1 MLISLKLQNFKKHEN
16 LTITFTEGL
25 NVIRGLNENG
35 KSTVVQAVAYALYG
49 ARALPLALDET
60 VTWGK
65 PASSL
70 KVELVFQHDN
80 QMYTIVRSKSGAEL
94 VGESVKSSGQTEV
107 TAFIERLFNA
117 AAAVGQATMLT
128 NQSAL
133 QAGLDSSSMSLIEKL
148 ANMNFVD
155 ELVGKIQ
162 EQLPTGSTKFLESQL
177 ASTEGVAAPVPPG
190 PELENAATNAVIEA
204 LGARGELKI
213 AKETLASWEPLAQA
227 AAQKT
232 ASNRETSVHL
242 EKVQKELKNLPTEL
256 TLQPVPDIEQLE
268 QAAARQA
275 EHKALQNAW
284 VKFQEI
290 PHQGECYGTVEEL
303 QKEDEWL
310 TAQIQKLQVQRQDCQ
325 VAIAGLKPL
334 LITESACG
342 LCGKDLSQVPEVAK
356 KNIDTQLKI
365 SATEA
370 ALKTAEVGLET
381 ELARKREILKYDK
394 MFDAVEKFVGT
405 PFVEFDTSVVPPK
418 ATWVGGKVS
427 AEEDTTDYK
436 AKIRSAKLQASLNE
450 KAVKEYEVSKAKRE
464 ILEKQIA
471 EATYYKLSQEEL
483 EASEKVVDLKE
494 QVGKASVK
502 LKALETVAANA
513 EATLSKARAVH
524 EAKSKAW
531 EDLQKTRDI
540 LKSGI
545 AEQQRNNS
553 LVKKLRDVRPLVAKQ
568 LWGIVL
574 SAVSHYFSSVRG
586 VQSVVTREGTGF
598 AIDGKVLEAYSGST
612 KDALALAVRVV
623 LQKTFLPNIDF
634 AIFDEVA
641 SACDDSRESEM
652 LAMLSTCGLRQ
663 VLLVTHSDLA
673 DSYAANVIRI

>member
-35 KSTVVQAVAYALYG
+35 KSTVVQAIAYALYG
-49 ARALPLALDET
+49 ARALPLSLDET

-65 PASSL
+65 PAYSL
-70 KVELVFQHDN
+70 KVELCFQHNN
-80 QMYTIVRSKSGAEL
+80 QMYTLTRSKSGAEL

-107 TAFIERLFNA
+107 TAFVERLFNA
-117 AAAVGQATMLT
+117 TAAVGQATMLT

-148 ANMNFVD
+148 ANMSLVD

-162 EQLPTGSTKFLESQL
+162 EQLPTGSTKLLESQL
-177 ASTEGVAAPVPPG
+177 SSTEGATAPTPPG
-190 PELENAATNAVIEA
+190 SELENAATNAVIEA
-204 LGARGELKI
+204 TAAKSELELIQGVLRK
-213 AKETLASWEPLAQA
+213 WEPLAQA

-232 ASNRETSVHL
+232 ASNHETSVRL

-256 TLQPVPDIEQLE
+256 ILQPVLDIEQLE
-268 QAAARQA
+268 QAAAKQV
-275 EHKALQNAW
+275 EHKVLRDAW
-284 VKFQEI
+284 NRFKTI
-290 PHQGECYGTVEEL
+290 PHQDQHYGTAADFLVESDQVEVL
-303 QKEDEWL
+303 ITKLSGIKQKGLIDL
-310 TAQIQKLQVQRQDCQ
+310 
-325 VAIAGLKPL
+325 AGLKPL

-342 LCGKDLSQVPEVAK
+342 LCGKDLSEVPEVVR
-356 KNIDTQLKI
+356 KNADTLLKI
-365 SATEA
+365 SAVEGTVKQVDKDMEGV
-370 ALKTAEVGLET
+370 LDT
-381 ELARKREILKYDK
+381 KRNLVMYDK

-418 ATWVGGKVS
+418 ATWVGGKVC

-436 AKIRSAKLQASLNE
+436 AKIRSAKLQDSLNE
-450 KAVKEYEVSKAKRE
+450 KAVKDFEVSQAKRE
-464 ILEKQIA
+464 ILEKQI
-471 EATYYKLSQEEL
+471 EEVTYYALTNEEL
-483 EASEKVVDLKE
+483 EAAEKVVHLKD
-494 QVGKASVK
+494 QVVKTSVK
-502 LKALETVAANA
+502 LKAIETVAANA
-513 EATLSKARAVH
+513 EASLYKARAVY
-524 EAKSKAW
+524 EAQSKAW
-531 EDLQKTRDI
+531 EDLQKTREV

-568 LWGIVL
+568 LWSIVL

-586 VQSVVTREGTGF
+586 VQSIVTREGTGF
-598 AIDGKVLEAYSGST
+598 AIDGKALEAYSGST